1 MVFNFGMSMYIL
13 CSSLPVVLQC
23 NQHVL
28 HIHAQHHTFVLLLAT
43 DPFASYKLYKAHPSF
58 FIKTHKFPYYCS
70 LLELLLASYQFTTFQ
85 IWTFEVCDTDFD
97 GIFKLDGKFSQH
109 ISFIKN
115 KFVIELQSIFCDIG
129 NWLGHN
135 LR

>member
-28 HIHAQHHTFVLLLAT
+28 HIHAQHHFCAT
-43 DPFASYKLYKAHPSF
+43 AGHWSFCVKLYKAHPSF
-58 FIKTHKFPYYCS
+58 FIKIHTFPYYCS

-85 IWTFEVCDTDFD
+85 IWTFEVGDKDFD
-97 GIFKLDGKFSQH
+97 GIVKLDGKFSQH